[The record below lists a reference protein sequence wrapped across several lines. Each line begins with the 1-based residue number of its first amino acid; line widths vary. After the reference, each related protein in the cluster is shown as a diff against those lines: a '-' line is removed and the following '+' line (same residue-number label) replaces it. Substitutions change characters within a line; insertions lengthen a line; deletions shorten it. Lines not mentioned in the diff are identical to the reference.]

1 MRSRGERASG
11 GLAVDAA
18 RRLLMSNG
26 RNGNDDADRNGEISA
41 IEHSGCA
48 RWMFETMD
56 ADHDGE
62 ATAVAVGA

>member
-41 IEHSGCA
+41 IEHSGL
-48 RWMFETMD
+48 RTLD
-56 ADHDGE
+56 
-62 ATAVAVGA
+62 V